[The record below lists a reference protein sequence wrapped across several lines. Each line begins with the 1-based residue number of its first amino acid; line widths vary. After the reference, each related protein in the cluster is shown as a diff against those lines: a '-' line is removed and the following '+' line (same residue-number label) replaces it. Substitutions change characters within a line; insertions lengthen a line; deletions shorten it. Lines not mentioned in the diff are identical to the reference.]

1 MLIEDMPL
9 LVRQFVAE
17 EQGFEPWEDFH
28 PRRFSRPVHSTTL
41 PLLRQGLLNR
51 GKLIQQ
57 EQECVRGARNCLCA
71 MIDNTGLSTCAAI
84 GLL

>member
-1 MLIEDMPL
+1 
-9 LVRQFVAE
+9 
-17 EQGFEPWEDFH
+17 
-28 PRRFSRPVHSTTL
+28 
-41 PLLRQGLLNR
+41 
-51 GKLIQQ
+51 LIQQ